1 VQIRGAAD
9 RGAVTLPAMPQKYR
23 TTLTIWLLLGTWVA
37 APLAAG
43 KVLFD
48 KNCAG
53 CHGKDGH
60 AKTLRA
66 KFNKARDLTE
76 AQWQDGTSDEAILE
90 TIKAG
95 RGKMPPFGAKLGEA
109 QIEGLLRYVRAFKQ

>member
-1 VQIRGAAD
+1 M
-9 RGAVTLPAMPQKYR
+9 TKKYR
-23 TTLTIWLLLGTWVA
+23 SVLMILLLGAWIA
-37 APLAAG
+37 AHASAEEAGTAPDEQLAAG

-48 KNCAG
+48 KNCAT

-76 AQWQDGTSDEAILE
+76 AQWQDSTSDDVILE
-90 TIKAG
+90 SIKAG
-95 RGKMPPFGAKLGEA
+95 RGKMPPFGAKLDEA
-109 QIEGLLRYVRAFKQ
+109 QIASLLRYVRGFKQ